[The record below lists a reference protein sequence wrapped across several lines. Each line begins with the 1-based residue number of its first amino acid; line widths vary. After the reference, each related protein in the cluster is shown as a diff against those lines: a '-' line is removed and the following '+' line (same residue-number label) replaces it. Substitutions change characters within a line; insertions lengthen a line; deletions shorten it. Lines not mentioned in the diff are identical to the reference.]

1 MAGAAPVNGVE
12 AFAIGIA
19 PGHVPALI
27 AAALLPVVVL
37 LVRTARVRTGAGA
50 GPGLGLTVH
59 SAGTRPSVTQTWAAW
74 LLGISAAVHLALPLG
89 HLDAPVMTLAYV
101 GSGTAYAWLALR
113 AAQGR
118 SWRLASAPLLGATL
132 IAYLVV
138 TGTGREEPDQVGIA
152 TALVELAAL
161 GLCLRPTRRGR
172 FAGFAASAATVAA
185 TVIVGATIWIGSF
198 LAHAAT
204 DNDVAADPARAA
216 SAVGHTGDHHHDHG
230 HAARAQAGVV
240 MRPPAGHDP
249 TVDQRI
255 AADRLA
261 AATREAMRRF
271 AKLDAALAAGFELP
285 WRATGTD
292 VHLDNK
298 ANKNDGRVLDP
309 QRPET
314 LVYAI
319 DGDRATLLGVVFV
332 IERAGVAG
340 PEPGGPITR
349 WHAHNI
355 CLTAFPPGFGI
366 VTPFGTCPALS
377 VNVTIPEMMHVWVVD
392 NPKGAYAE
400 GLDKTW
406 VAAYHALH
414 GLPYSRD

>member
-1 MAGAAPVNGVE
+1 VNGLE
-12 AFAIGIA
+12 SFAVGIA
-19 PGHVPALI
+19 PDHVPALV
-27 AAALLPVVVL
+27 AAALLPVAVL
-37 LVRTARVRTGAGA
+37 LIRSARASVPSSRPALGPAIGLLTRTGGA
-50 GPGLGLTVH
+50 AP
-59 SAGTRPSVTQTWAAW
+59 SAPPTATQQWAAW
-74 LLGISAAVHLALPLG
+74 LLGIAAAVHLGLPFG
-89 HLDAPVMTLAYV
+89 HLDAPVLALAYI

-113 AAQGR
+113 AANGR
-118 SWRLASAPLLGATL
+118 SWRLAAAPLLAATL

-161 GLCLRPTRRGR
+161 GLCMRPVRRGR
-172 FAGFAASAATVAA
+172 FVRFTASVATVAA
-185 TVIVGATIWIGSF
+185 TVLVGASIWIGSF

-204 DNDVAADPARAA
+204 DGDVSADPARA
-216 SAVGHTGDHHHDHG
+216 AVGHTGDHEHDHG
-230 HAARAQAGVV
+230 HTARAQAGVV
-240 MRPPAGHDP
+240 MRPLDGSAP
-249 TVDQRI
+249 T
-255 AADRLA
+255 AAERKAAEQLA
-261 AATREAMRRF
+261 RVTREAMRRF
-271 AKLDAALAAGFELP
+271 ASLDAALDAGFELP
-285 WRATGTD
+285 WKATGMD

-332 IERAGVAG
+332 VERAGVAG

-355 CLTAFPPGFGI
+355 CLTAFPLGFGI
-366 VTPFGTCPALS
+366 VTPFGTCPAFS
-377 VNVTIPEMMHVWVVD
+377 VNVTIPEMMHVWIVD
-392 NPKGAYAE
+392 NPEGPFAE

-414 GLPYSRD
+414 GVAYSRG